1 MKARLPGRALA
12 EAGVLVLLT
21 GIAICVLDGRRGL
34 WQDDAQVL
42 FRQFAASGPWWE
54 RLFLPYA
61 SPARRLV
68 GVPFQVALW
77 TPWPLD
83 VLYGVLAAAWL
94 ATGVLARALATR
106 LWPGLPQVGV
116 LAGALTVAAT
126 PDFFTSSLVAL
137 HYVLSIV
144 AVLVALVALLDWAR
158 HGGTW
163 RLVLMALGLVTGF
176 LLTDTPLPVYV
187 FGPLLLATGPAPR
200 RRVVV
205 GVVVWSLAA
214 LPYLLLV
221 LPAAFD
227 PGSYLSHAMRE
238 LSWPARA
245 SRLLDLAVFNVTP
258 WRWSEGR
265 PLWFAR
271 EGPVLAQSARVGL
284 AVLGALAV
292 AALLVRAPRGSGEGR
307 GRGIR
312 AALVVALLAVAANA
326 LFASVALAEFYCRT
340 HLLSRV
346 WVSLLLAAG
355 FAWCATRGRGGALAA
370 SAAACAWMGMGL
382 LGGLERQDYFAGHWR
397 RHQAEL
403 ASLRAAAPG
412 LAPDARVLL
421 RVPERAGFV
430 STDAGYLARAWMT
443 LLHADPTIE
452 CRVVL
457 WADGRPT
464 SCEAAG
470 PTLVCRGERSP
481 DCVRLD
487 GGREDTLPIDRLV
500 WLDYDA
506 RERRFVLRPA
516 LPEALD
522 PAGAYAPVALIV
534 DRPLP
539 ALTRALLDRP
549 RGSFAP

>member
-1 MKARLPGRALA
+1 MKARLSGRALA

-21 GIAICVLDGRRGL
+21 WIAVGVLDGRRGL
-34 WQDDAQVL
+34 WQDDAQIL
-42 FRQFAASGPWWE
+42 FRQFAAAGPWWE

-77 TPWPLD
+77 TPWPMD
-83 VLYGVLAAAWL
+83 VLYGMLAAAWL

-158 HGGTW
+158 HGGAW
-163 RLVLMALGLVTGF
+163 RLVVMALGLVTGF
-176 LLTDTPLPVYV
+176 LLTDTPLSVYV
-187 FGPLLLATGPAPR
+187 LGPLLLGMAPAPR

-205 GVVVWSLAA
+205 GLMVWLLTA

-227 PGSYLSHAMRE
+227 PASYLSHAMQALPWSTR
-238 LSWPARA
+238 LAR
-245 SRLLDLAVFNVTP
+245 LVDLVVYNVTP
-258 WRWSEGR
+258 WRWSMGR
-265 PLWFAR
+265 PVWFPR
-271 EGPVLAQSARVGL
+271 EAL
-284 AVLGALAV
+284 VLGLGSRAALAFLGAAAA
-292 AALLVRAPRGSGEGR
+292 AALLVRAPRANGGTTSR
-307 GRGIR
+307 GGR
-312 AALVVALLAVAANA
+312 AALVVALLAVGANG
-326 LFASVALAEFYCRT
+326 LFASVALAELYCRT

-346 WVSLLLAAG
+346 WVALLLAAG
-355 FAWCATRGRGGALAA
+355 LAWCATHGRAAALTA
-370 SAAACAWMGMGL
+370 SAAACAWTGL
-382 LGGLERQDYFAGHWR
+382 GLFGGLERQDYFAGHWV
-397 RHQAEL
+397 RHRAEL
-403 ASLRAAAPG
+403 RSLRTAAPG

-443 LLHADPTIE
+443 LLHADPTLE

-464 SCEAAG
+464 SCEPAG
-470 PTLVCRGERSP
+470 PALVCRGERSP
-481 DCVRLD
+481 DCVRRD
-487 GGREDTLPIDRLV
+487 GRHEDTLPIDRLV
-500 WLDYDA
+500 WLDYDPQG
-506 RERRFVLRPA
+506 RRFELRRS
-516 LPEALD
+516 LPSGLD
-522 PAGAYAPVALIV
+522 PAGAYAPAALIV
-534 DRPLP
+534 DRPPP
-539 ALTRALLDRP
+539 ALTRALMDRP
-549 RGSFAP
+549 PGSF